1 MCVCDKYKQTNKIKN
16 RENFYY
22 VRSTSISIPCCSIV
36 FVNVI
41 RKQLENIFLSLD
53 RKEEQ
58 QQNKKHVSEERELI
72 CKKEVDFL
80 GINEVKKQFLI
91 IWQNGNISKT
101 LK

>member
-1 MCVCDKYKQTNKIKN
+1 MLF
-16 RENFYY
+16 E
-22 VRSTSISIPCCSIV
+22 
-36 FVNVI
+36 
-41 RKQLENIFLSLD
+41 KQLENIFFT
-53 RKEEQ
+53 RPKRTTK
-58 QQNKKHVSEERELI
+58 NKHVSAEERELI

>member
-1 MCVCDKYKQTNKIKN
+1 MCVCVTNINRQTKSKIERTFTTCDPLPYPYHVVLLYLLMLFEK
-16 RENFYY
+16 
-22 VRSTSISIPCCSIV
+22 
-36 FVNVI
+36 
-41 RKQLENIFLSLD
+41 LENIFFTHST
-53 RKEEQ
+53 EEKN
-58 QQNKKHVSEERELI
+58 NKTNTCPEERELI

>member
-1 MCVCDKYKQTNKIKN
+1 MLFEK
-16 RENFYY
+16 
-22 VRSTSISIPCCSIV
+22 
-36 FVNVI
+36 
-41 RKQLENIFLSLD
+41 LENIFFSLD
-53 RKEEQ
+53 RKEQ
-58 QQNKKHVSEERELI
+58 QQKIKHVSAEERELI